1 VEIDAALAALT
12 GSGLARAMRDS
23 RWLYPVVE
31 SAHIAGF
38 VVLVGGIFAVDL
50 RLLGASRGTS
60 VRALARHIL
69 PWSIAAL
76 LLVVPTGLAM
86 FAAEARALAENDAFR
101 LKLVLLAV
109 AAVNAGAF
117 HAGPYRRVERWDRD
131 VLPPPAAR
139 FAALLSLALWL
150 GVIFA
155 GRLIAYV

>member
-1 VEIDAALAALT
+1 VEIDALLAALAQ
-12 GSGLARAMRDS
+12 SSMSRAMRDS
-23 RWLYPVVE
+23 RWLYPVIE

-38 VVLVGGIFAVDL
+38 AVLVGGIFAVDL
-50 RLLGASRGTS
+50 RLLGVSRAHS
-60 VRALARHIL
+60 VQALARHIL

-76 LLVVPTGLAM
+76 LIVVPSGVAM
-86 FAAEARALAENDAFR
+86 FAAEAQALAVNPAFR
-101 LKLVLLAV
+101 LKLGLLAV

-117 HAGPYRRVERWDRD
+117 HAGPYRRVDRWDRD

-139 FAALLSLALWL
+139 LAALLSLALWL